1 MGMTDGQWTTYNEAA
16 VRLGISSD
24 AVRRRA
30 ARGHWARTRGNDGL
44 ARIQV
49 PDDVSAPRRG
59 DVQGDTAA
67 LVSSLEAHIATLK
80 TEIERLTAELAGERA
95 VRQGEVELLKGQLVT
110 ERERADRE
118 MVEFAGERAGRQA
131 DQEHAAARQA
141 DQEQQ
146 LAAARAAADK
156 ATAELVELARRL
168 AAIAETQTSAEPE
181 PPRHWAIRAW
191 RWMQKTA

>member
-1 MGMTDGQWTTYNEAA
+1 MDGVWTTYNEAA
-16 VRLGISSD
+16 ARLGVTPE

-30 ARGHWARTRGNDGL
+30 IRNKWARMPGNDGKT
-44 ARIQV
+44 RVMV
-49 PDDVSAPRRG
+49 PDELHPPRTPH
-59 DVQGDTAA
+59 VPPHVTSDTSA

-95 VRQGEVELLKGQLVT
+95 
-110 ERERADRE
+110 
-118 MVEFAGERAGRQA
+118 GRQV
-131 DQEHAAARQA
+131 DQEQAAARQA

-146 LAAARAAADK
+146 LAAARAAADR
-156 ATAELVELARRL
+156 ATGELVELARRL
-168 AAIAETQTSAEPE
+168 AQIAETQTSTEVAEAEPE

>member
-1 MGMTDGQWTTYNEAA
+1 MIPQPWGAYTHARRTLGGQTAMAMTDGQWTTYNEAA

-80 TEIERLTAELAGERA
+80 TEIERLTAELAGER
-95 VRQGEVELLKGQLVT
+95 
-110 ERERADRE
+110 ERGDRVIADL
-118 MVEFAGERAGRQA
+118 AGERAEH
-131 DQEHAAARQA
+131 QE
-141 DQEQQ
+141 Q
-146 LAAARAAADK
+146 LAAAMSQ
-156 ATAELVELARRL
+156 LVELARRL

>member
-30 ARGHWARTRGNDGL
+30 ARGRWARTRGNDGL

-49 PDDVSAPRRG
+49 PDDVSTPRRG

-95 VRQGEVELLKGQLVT
+95 GRQGEVELLKGQLVT
-110 ERERADRE
+110 ERERGDRVTAE
-118 MVEFAGERAGRQA
+118 LAGERAA
-131 DQEHAAARQA
+131 H
-141 DQEQQ
+141 QEQ
-146 LAAARAAADK
+146 LEAAMSQ
-156 ATAELVELARRL
+156 LVELARRL
-168 AAIAETQTSAEPE
+168 AAIAEMQTSAETAETEPE
-181 PPRHWAIRAW
+181 PPRHWTIRAW